1 MYNSKQNTIHVPFVF
16 KSSAK
21 MAEEKALLD
30 SRATHNFMNKKM
42 AKRLGIGTRKLKT
55 PQLIKMLTEQKTR
68 KGRSPT
74 IQILNSPPTIR
85 PTFKGST
92 SLT

>member
-55 PQLIKMLTEQKTR
+55 PQLIKNVDGTENQEGTLTHYTNLE
-68 KGRSPT
+68 
-74 IQILNSPPTIR
+74 L
-85 PTFKGST
+85 T
-92 SLT
+92 SNNQTDI